1 MFWYGSTKYIRVL
14 SIDGWNELDDDV
26 RAVVVLVVRT
36 GKKRCAADFPEH
48 VPIRRIPVEQYLK
61 R

>member
-26 RAVVVLVVRT
+26 RAVVVVVARERGRREVRRT
-36 GKKRCAADFPEH
+36 FRNVFP
-48 VPIRRIPVEQYLK
+48 
-61 R
+61 